1 MSRQQN
7 RDFIKQNKLMS
18 AFYDYVGEHHID
30 NICADIDR
38 LKVEIEKVEVP
49 ESLDDWFNQYIKN
62 VKKQEKKKSMAR
74 KARKTSSRVAA
85 ILLILFVS
93 LITLTLSVEAF
104 RIQVYN
110 LFFTDH
116 EEYSSIRIKQ
126 GSTGDVDIEWES
138 YYYPTYI
145 PEGFYVESTMDNA
158 KMRVI
163 NYKNQKNEYII
174 FIQVPNGVNLD
185 IDTEDGINKEMIV
198 NSNKAIFVKKEGKNI
213 LFWNNDE
220 ISFYL
225 TSDLDIQKLI
235 LIAES
240 LEKK

>member
-145 PEGFYVESTMDNA
+145 PEGFYVESIKESGNT
-158 KMRVI
+158 RVI
-163 NYKNQKNEYII
+163 YFRNANNEYIT
-174 FIQVPNGVNLD
+174 FTQAPNGAGFSL
-185 IDTEDGINKEMIV
+185 DTEDGIKREVVV
-198 NSNKAIFVKKEGKNI
+198 NSNKAILTEKEGKNTLI
-213 LFWNNDE
+213 WNDDE

-225 TSDLDIQKLI
+225 TSTLEAQKLI
-235 LIAES
+235 FIAES